1 MKAIDLFAGAGG
13 ATRGLQQAGFHVTAV
28 DVGPQPH
35 NPADIFLHADV
46 LTLSPNF
53 LRGFDF
59 VWSSPPCQAHTVLKH
74 VHNARR
80 HEDLIG
86 RTRELLQASGK
97 PYVIENVV
105 GAPLIDPILLCGTMF
120 GLRMASG
127 HELRRH
133 RLFETSFPVMTPTC
147 QHTPGARVIGIS
159 GGHFRDRRRPAGT
172 NHRSGSNLDREEALA
187 AMGVPWMTVEEASQA
202 IPPAFSEFIARAW
215 LRDLEGIQDRMV
227 RLGDAKK
234 EMSNE

>member
-1 MKAIDLFAGAGG
+1 MA
-13 ATRGLQQAGFHVTAV
+13 AGFHVTAI
-28 DVGPQPH
+28 DIEPQPH
-35 NPADIFLHADV
+35 NPADRFIRGDV
-46 LTLSPNF
+46 FDLSLAF

-59 VWSSPPCQAHTVLKH
+59 IWASPPCQAHTALKH
-74 VHNARR
+74 AHNAKK
-80 HEDLIG
+80 HIDLIDS
-86 RTRELLQASGK
+86 TRRMLIASGR

-147 QHTPGARVIGIS
+147 QHTPGAPVLES
-159 GGHFRDRRRPAGT
+159 TGGHFRDRRRPAGT

-202 IPPAFSEFIARAW
+202 IPPAYADFIARAW
-215 LRDLEGIQDRMV
+215 LRDLEEIQDRMV

-234 EMSNE
+234 ENVQ